1 MWVYPVQEQLTH
13 FDFFPFFV
21 TRINSLSDQV
31 VEYYLAVV
39 ESQQENCYVSDI
51 HHLIIYVQ
59 KVPFCNCTNET
70 KCVLDFSERELSGG
84 NLTQV

>member
-31 VEYYLAVV
+31 VEYYPAVV

-51 HHLIIYVQ
+51 HNLIIYVQ

-70 KCVLDFSERELSGG
+70 
-84 NLTQV
+84 